1 LSKKSGKS
9 NRLPRNPLSIRTIG
23 TASSVCT
30 DFSDVD
36 EYDAIMKFEL
46 LNHHETEKTKADAR
60 LAAKQ
65 KLQEE
70 LHKQQAEFLER

>member
-1 LSKKSGKS
+1 
-9 NRLPRNPLSIRTIG
+9 
-23 TASSVCT
+23 VCT
-30 DFSDVD
+30 DFSDAD

-46 LNHHETEKTKADAR
+46 LNHHETEKARQESR

-70 LHKQQAEFLER
+70 LVKQ